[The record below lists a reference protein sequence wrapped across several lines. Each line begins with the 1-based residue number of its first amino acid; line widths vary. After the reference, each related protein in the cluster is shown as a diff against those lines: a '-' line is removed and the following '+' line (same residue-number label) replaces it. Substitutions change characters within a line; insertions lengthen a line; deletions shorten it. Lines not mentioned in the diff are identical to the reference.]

1 MGVFKFFG
9 QWIKQKYK
17 DCLLFIR
24 EGGAI
29 PSPDC
34 LLIDANSIFYG
45 VVRDL
50 YKKHPL
56 STFEDSYRVICEA
69 LSDLISKVSP
79 RRTVY
84 ISIDGVAGL
93 CKQSQQRKR
102 RFKTAAEARQKQE
115 ETKEDVEVSEEEL
128 QSIKGF
134 DTIYFTAGTK
144 YMEGLCEYIRVYFSK
159 SAHPYTFIFDDMYN
173 PGEGEHKIMEYIR
186 GDKEHGSFM
195 IYSPDADLLMLSLAS
210 RRSNMFVIRANDPKE
225 ERKHDIPIDY
235 YIVHIDRLASK
246 LTQKY
251 QWESN
256 ARVVQP
262 FIKDQFI
269 VDVVLFL
276 FILGNDFLPGFPYVK
291 IRDDGIETLF
301 NVYLSVVPYYG
312 FLVHP
317 TSRQLN
323 QKGIAAMMKKMAE
336 IEPGLLE
343 KRYVE
348 ISNKREFYPDT
359 VLNDSVSR
367 TISDKYVIDMKRYR
381 SLYYSTKFNFV
392 DKEEITTLCKEY
404 FRGLCFVIQYYTR
417 RIPTYDWYYP
427 YSYAPTFMD
436 LAQYALRYEIESTFV
451 YRPSLTLVEALFSVI
466 PPSKYFVLPNES
478 LQAKMNILSRTDP
491 QFSEHFVVDM
501 SGLKRKGND
510 AHEAVVL
517 LPTADYSTIKGLLKE
532 FNLKDPEPSLF
543 MIKQR
548 APISH
553 EGFYRSYTI
562 QFDVQVYPKP
572 GEGALGG
579 IIVNGRPRYEG
590 TKVME
595 YGKYVQFAKESIDVA
610 MVGLNEML
618 LWWIRQSSITK
629 KRGSTLFLCSRDS
642 SLLQRL
648 ENMIREGSSGTR
660 DIQRYKYLVEYI
672 QTKLGYRVKYE
683 TSNVIEASE
692 LMEDTFVRQ
701 EDILHSLV

>member
-9 QWIKQKYK
+9 QWIKQKYR

-24 EGGAI
+24 EGGSI

-34 LLIDANSIFYG
+34 FLIDANSIFYG
-45 VVRDL
+45 VVREL
-50 YKKHPL
+50 YKKRPL
-56 STFEDSYRVICEA
+56 STFEDSYKVICDA
-69 LSDLISKVSP
+69 LSDLIVKVGPSK
-79 RRTVY
+79 TVY

-102 RFKTAAEARQKQE
+102 RFKAAAEAREKQN
-115 ETKEDVEVSEEEL
+115 ETKDDAEVVEEEL
-128 QSIKGF
+128 QAMSGF
-134 DTIYFTAGTK
+134 DTIHFTAGTK
-144 YMEGLCEYIRVYFSK
+144 YMEGLCGYIRSYFSK

-186 GDKEHGSFM
+186 GDKEHRSFM

-246 LTQKY
+246 ITLEY

-256 ARVVQP
+256 PRVVQP

-269 VDVVLFL
+269 IDVVLFL

-291 IRDDGIETLF
+291 IRDQGIETLF
-301 NVYLSVVPYYG
+301 KVYLSVVPYYG

-323 QKGIAAMMKKMAE
+323 QKGIAAMMYEMAK

-343 KRYVE
+343 ARYSE
-348 ISNKREFYPDT
+348 ISNKREFYPDP

-367 TISDKYVIDMKRYR
+367 TISGKYVIDMKRYR
-381 SLYYSTKFNFV
+381 SLYYATKFQFT

-417 RIPTYDWYYP
+417 RIPTYDWYYQ
-427 YSYAPTFMD
+427 YSYAPTFTD
-436 LAQYALRYEIESTFV
+436 LAVYASKYDIQSTFV
-451 YRPSLTLVEALFSVI
+451 YCPPLTLVEALFSVI

-491 QFSEHFVVDM
+491 QFSEHFAVDM
-501 SGLKRKGND
+501 SGLRQKGND

-532 FNLKDPEPSLF
+532 FHLKDPSPGLF
-543 MIKQR
+543 EIKQR
-548 APISH
+548 APVAQMES
-553 EGFYRSYTI
+553 FRSYII
-562 QFDVQVYPKP
+562 QFDVEVYPKP

-595 YGKYVQFAKESIDVA
+595 YGKYVQFAKEPMDVA
-610 MVGLNEML
+610 VVGLNEML
-618 LWWIRQSSITK
+618 LWWIRQGSISK
-629 KRGSTLFLCSRDS
+629 KRGSTLFLCSREA
-642 SLLQRL
+642 SLLQKL
-648 ENMIREGSSGTR
+648 ENASLTSR
-660 DIQRYKYLVEYI
+660 DLQRYKYLIDYI
-672 QTKLGYRVKYE
+672 QSKLGYRVKYE
-683 TSNVIEASE
+683 MCNAIEASE
-692 LMEDTFVRQ
+692 VMEDTFVSQ
-701 EDILHSLV
+701 EDALRSLI

>member
-9 QWIKQKYK
+9 QWIKQKYR

-34 LLIDANSIFYG
+34 FLIDANSIFYG
-45 VVRDL
+45 VVREL

-56 STFEDSYRVICEA
+56 STFEESYQVICLA
-69 LSDLISKVSP
+69 LSELIGKVSP
-79 RRTVY
+79 HRTVY
-84 ISIDGVAGL
+84 IAIDGVAGL

-102 RFKTAAEARQKQE
+102 RFKAAAEAREKE
-115 ETKEDVEVSEEEL
+115 ESKTDVEVAEEET
-128 QSIKGF
+128 QSFSGF
-134 DTIYFTAGTK
+134 DTIHFTAGTK
-144 YMEGLCEYIRVYFSK
+144 YMEGLCKYIRLYFSK

-186 GDKEHGSFM
+186 GDKEHRSFM
-195 IYSPDADLLMLSLAS
+195 IYSPDADLMMLCLAA
-210 RRSNMFVIRANDPKE
+210 RRSNTFVIRANDPKE
-225 ERKHDIPIDY
+225 ERKHDLLVDY

-246 LTQKY
+246 LTQTY
-251 QWESN
+251 QWASN
-256 ARVVQP
+256 ERVIQP

-276 FILGNDFLPGFPYVK
+276 FILGNDFLPGFPYIK

-301 NVYLSVVPYYG
+301 RVYCSVVPYYG

-336 IEPGLLE
+336 NEPGLLE
-343 KRYVE
+343 ARYVE
-348 ISNKREFYPDT
+348 ISNKREFYPDQ
-359 VLNDSVSR
+359 VLNSSVDRSVSG
-367 TISDKYVIDMKRYR
+367 KYIIDMKKYR
-381 SLYYSTKFNFV
+381 QLYYTTKFHFT
-392 DKEEITTLCKEY
+392 DKEEITTLCNEY

-427 YSYAPTFMD
+427 YSYAPTFAD
-436 LAQYALRYEIESTFV
+436 LAVYASKYDIESTFV
-451 YRPSLTLVEALFSVI
+451 YRPPLTLVEALFSVI

-491 QFSEHFVVDM
+491 QFSEHFAVDM

-517 LPTADYSTIKGLLKE
+517 LPTSDYNTIKGMLNE
-532 FNLKDPEPSLF
+532 FHLHDPSPGLF
-543 MIKQR
+543 TIESR
-548 APISH
+548 APVAPL
-553 EGFYRSYTI
+553 GTYRSYTI
-562 QFDVQVYPKP
+562 QFDVRIYPNP

-590 TKVME
+590 TRVFE
-595 YGKYVQFAKESIDVA
+595 YGKYVQFATERFEVA
-610 MVGLNEML
+610 VVGLN
-618 LWWIRQSSITK
+618 
-629 KRGSTLFLCSRDS
+629 
-642 SLLQRL
+642 
-648 ENMIREGSSGTR
+648 
-660 DIQRYKYLVEYI
+660 
-672 QTKLGYRVKYE
+672 
-683 TSNVIEASE
+683 
-692 LMEDTFVRQ
+692 
-701 EDILHSLV
+701 